1 LEERWRGRYNE
12 DTDLALRV
20 LSTGDLCTV
29 NFNNLLSGKKTTG
42 TVKGGNTNTIYEF
55 GDDKEENAK
64 FTGLQKKFDELKE
77 NWGDIV
83 QYTTAKHADGRPH
96 HIIQYTKLFQQE
108 LVMKEGVQLEPK
120 VNEYNMKFEKVNK
133 DE

>member
-1 LEERWRGRYNE
+1 M
-12 DTDLALRV
+12 
-20 LSTGDLCTV
+20 
-29 NFNNLLSGKKTTG
+29 LLSGKKTTG

-55 GDDKEENAK
+55 GDNKEENAK

-96 HIIQYTKLFQQE
+96 HVIQYTKLFQQE

-120 VNEYNMKFEKVNK
+120 VNEYNMKFEKANK